1 MKIVQILVTLQRGDA
16 IGNFT
21 IKLRDIFNECG
32 YDTQIY
38 AYNIGKGIDSG
49 VAKRI
54 ELFNGVDKDDLIV
67 YQMCESHEINDIIKR
82 LECRKIAIYHNVTPA
97 AFFNEYGKWLYEKQ
111 EQAIRDLSD
120 MSTVFDK
127 VIAVSEFNKNDL
139 LKMGYSEDIIEVI
152 PIIIDFDDY
161 KKSPD
166 EKVLDLYMDE
176 KDNILFVGRIAPN
189 KKQEDIIRIFA
200 YYHKFINSE
209 SRLFLIGSPFIQD
222 YDAALKEYISYLGID
237 DSVVMPGHSTFSEV
251 LAYYRCADLFLCMS
265 EHEGFCV
272 PLVEAMVFDVP
283 IMAYDS
289 SAIAYTLGNSGIL
302 VQSKEP
308 EKISLKINEF
318 LTDDLSVQN
327 VIMKQRQLLQDFELT
342 KLRGQY
348 ERVFR
353 QLVKGGEACEKYK
366 D

>member
-1 MKIVQILVTLQRGDA
+1 MKVIQMLVTLQRGDA

-21 IKLRDIFNECG
+21 IMLRDIFIECG

-38 AYNIGKGIDSG
+38 AYNVGKDIDS
-49 VAKRI
+49 VIAKRMKS
-54 ELFNGVDKDDLIV
+54 FNGVDEDDLVV
-67 YQMCESHEINDIIKR
+67 YQMCEAHEINNIIRR
-82 LECRKIAIYHNVTPA
+82 LKCKKIAIYHNVTPA

-111 EQAIRDLSD
+111 EQAIYDLSE
-120 MSTVFDK
+120 MRTVFDK

-152 PIIIDFDDY
+152 PIIVDFDDY

-166 EKVLDLYMDE
+166 VKVLDLYMDD
-176 KDNILFVGRIAPN
+176 KDNILFVGRVAPN
-189 KKQEDIIRIFA
+189 KKQEDVIRIFA
-200 YYHKFINSE
+200 YYHKFINPE

-237 DSVVMPGHSTFSEV
+237 DSVVMPGHSTFSEI

-272 PLVEAMVFDVP
+272 PLVEAMMFDVP
-283 IMAYDS
+283 IIAYDS
-289 SAIAYTLGNSGIL
+289 SAIAYTLGNSGVL

-308 EKISLKINEF
+308 EKISLKISEL
-318 LTDDLSVQN
+318 LTDDLAVQN
-327 VIMKQRQLLQDFELT
+327 VIMKQRHRLHDFELP

-348 ERVFR
+348 ERVLK
-353 QLVKGGEACEKYK
+353 QLVEGEKAWEKQE